1 MQKPERWVF
10 CCFDSSEVS
19 LPLAEDILHVSLTCG
34 PCFHGIRVLYC
45 KGVFIGLS
53 V

>member
-10 CCFDSSEVS
+10 CCFDSYKVS
-19 LPLAEDILHVSLTCG
+19 LLLAEDILHVSLACG
-34 PCFHGIRVLYC
+34 PCSRGIRVLYC
-45 KGVFIGLS
+45 REVFIGLS